1 MWGLMGLEIGT
12 FGGLSK
18 KSEDFIDSNGICKI
32 CGILMVF
39 CQIEFDFM
47 GFEIWS
53 FGIKLRF
60 GISMGFHRFQL

>member
-1 MWGLMGLEIGT
+1 MGLEIGT

-47 GFEIWS
+47 GFEI
-53 FGIKLRF
+53 
-60 GISMGFHRFQL
+60 